1 MALCAVSLA
10 VSAQFGR
17 PQIQHIAFKDAY
29 KDYFMVGVAVNQRN
43 ISQPEQIALVK
54 QEFNSITA
62 ENDMKPGMIHPEEG
76 KWNWEPADKIAN
88 FCRQNGIKL
97 RGHNLLWHS
106 QMADWMFYDK
116 KKNLVKKEVLFKR
129 MREHIHAVVNRY
141 KDVIYCWDV
150 VNEAIKDGP
159 ARPAFMGGGQ
169 DQPLRE
175 STFFKICGNDEF
187 IRKAISRFVNLH
199 SSRSV
204 VTMSSSARLSNM
216 PVKLTPMPCCSTT
229 TTTSATP

>member
-1 MALCAVSLA
+1 
-10 VSAQFGR
+10 
-17 PQIQHIAFKDAY
+17 
-29 KDYFMVGVAVNQRN
+29 MVGVAVNQRN
-43 ISQPEQIALVK
+43 ITQPEQIALVK

-62 ENDMKPGMIHPEEG
+62 ENDMKPGVIHPKEG
-76 KWNWEPADKIAN
+76 VWNWENADKIAN

-106 QMADWMFYDK
+106 QMADWMFYDN

-129 MREHIHAVVNRY
+129 MREHIHTVVNRY

-159 ARPAFMGGGQ
+159 SRPAFFGGGQ

-175 STFFKICGNDEF
+175 STFLKICG
-187 IRKAISRFVNLH
+187 RQR
-199 SSRSV
+199 
-204 VTMSSSARLSNM
+204 
-216 PVKLTPMPCCSTT
+216 
-229 TTTSATP
+229 